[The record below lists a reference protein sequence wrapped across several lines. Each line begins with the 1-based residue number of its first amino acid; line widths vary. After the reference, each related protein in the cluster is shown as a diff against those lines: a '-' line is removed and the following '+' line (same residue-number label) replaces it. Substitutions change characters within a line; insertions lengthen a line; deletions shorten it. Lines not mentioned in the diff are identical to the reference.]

1 LPPYYNL
8 KDANTDITLA
18 SPKGGQP
25 PLDPKSNEPDFQTA
39 STKRF
44 EADTPAQAAL
54 ANTVKSSN
62 ISGNDYADIFYAG
75 GHGPLWDLVDDAN
88 SIQLIKSMDVT
99 GRPVAAVCH
108 APAVLCNAKTANG
121 EPLVDGKKVT
131 GFSNSKEDAV
141 ELNNS
146 VPFLLETKLTEL
158 GDDYSKGDNWTSY
171 TLTDG
176 NVITGQNPASASAE
190 TMLAML
196 K

>member
-1 LPPYYNL
+1 L
-8 KDANTDITLA
+8 
-18 SPKGGQP
+18 
-25 PLDPKSNEPDFQTA
+25 
-39 STKRF
+39 
-44 EADTPAQAAL
+44 
-54 ANTVKSSN
+54 SN
-62 ISGNDYADIFYAG
+62 ISGNDYAGIFYAG

-88 SIQLIKSMDVT
+88 SIQLIKSIDVT

-141 ELNNS
+141 ELNDS

-158 GDDYSKGDNWTSY
+158 GDDDSKGDDWASY

-196 K
+196 KESLEINSLIKH